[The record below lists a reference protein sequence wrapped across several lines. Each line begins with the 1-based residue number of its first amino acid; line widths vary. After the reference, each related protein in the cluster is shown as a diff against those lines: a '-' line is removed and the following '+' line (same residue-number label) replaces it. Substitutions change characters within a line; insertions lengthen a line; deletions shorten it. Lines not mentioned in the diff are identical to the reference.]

1 MEIKSFKKNI
11 DLEKTIKNLPPKT
24 FYIKL
29 GIEKRL
35 FKTITK
41 IFIFNE
47 NDVKNYLNDKWHDL
61 LELFNIKNYQ
71 EEIILNGNKFYIN
84 INCKNENSILIG
96 KKGYTISALQNL
108 LITYLETKF
117 KRNYQIVI
125 NVNNY
130 LNIQKQNLKI
140 RIYEIIKKIRIS
152 KEMFHFE
159 SMPNNQRKIIHEIV
173 KNIEGISSFSEAIGY
188 NRHVVIR
195 LEN

>member
-71 EEIILNGNKFYIN
+71 EEIIL
-84 INCKNENSILIG
+84 
-96 KKGYTISALQNL
+96 
-108 LITYLETKF
+108 
-117 KRNYQIVI
+117 
-125 NVNNY
+125 
-130 LNIQKQNLKI
+130 
-140 RIYEIIKKIRIS
+140 
-152 KEMFHFE
+152 
-159 SMPNNQRKIIHEIV
+159 IV
-173 KNIEGISSFSEAIGY
+173 KMKIQF
-188 NRHVVIR
+188 
-195 LEN
+195 

>member
-1 MEIKSFKKNI
+1 MEIKSFKK
-11 DLEKTIKNLPPKT
+11 KYWFRKNYQKFTPKT

-41 IFIFNE
+41 IFIFNK

-71 EEIILNGNKFYIN
+71 EKIILNGNKFYIN
-84 INCKNENSILIG
+84 INCKNKNSILIA

-159 SMPNNQRKIIHEIV
+159 SMPNNQRKIIH
-173 KNIEGISSFSEAIGY
+173 
-188 NRHVVIR
+188 
-195 LEN
+195 

>member
-47 NDVKNYLNDKWHDL
+47 NDIKNYLNDKWHDL

-84 INCKNENSILIG
+84 INCKNKNSILIG
-96 KKGYTISALQNL
+96 KKGYTISALH
-108 LITYLETKF
+108 TYLETKF

-159 SMPNNQRKIIHEIV
+159 SMPNKQRKIIHEIV
-173 KNIEGISSFSEAIGY
+173 KNIEGISSFSEGIGY